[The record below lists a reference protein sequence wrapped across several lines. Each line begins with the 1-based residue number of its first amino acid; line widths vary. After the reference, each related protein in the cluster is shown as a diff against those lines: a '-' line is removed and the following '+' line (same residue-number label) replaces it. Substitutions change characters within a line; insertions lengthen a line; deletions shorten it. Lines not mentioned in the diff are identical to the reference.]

1 MHLSKGKKKL
11 LDNLSLV
18 AKAGTLSP
26 KEIHVMVKVISGL
39 TNKEIA
45 NELDNSSRTIEIHR
59 ASIFEKLNVKNA
71 IELSKLIHGVI
82 RS

>member
-1 MHLSKGKKKL
+1 
-11 LDNLSLV
+11 
-18 AKAGTLSP
+18 
-26 KEIHVMVKVISGL
+26 MVKVISGL